1 MTTIHAT
8 DGGTV
13 AYAKGAP
20 EVILDAC
27 THELTGN
34 GPAKLTDARR
44 EALAQEARGMAAMA
58 LRVLGIARKDD
69 SAERDAETGMTF
81 LGLAGMIDPPR
92 QEAKEAIARCHNA
105 GIRVAMI
112 TGDHPVTAEAIAREL
127 GLLRKGRVVTGAEL
141 DAMNDETLR
150 KDVHAIDVFARVSPS
165 HKLRVVGLLQEL
177 GEITAM
183 TGDGVNDAP
192 ALKKADIG
200 IAMGITGTDVSKE
213 AASMTLTDDNFAS
226 IVAAVEEGRGIF
238 DNIRKYLL
246 YLLSSNVAEIL
257 AIGAASAIG
266 LPSPL
271 TAVQILYI
279 NLVTDGLP
287 AMALSVEAPE
297 KDLMRRSPRDPRAS
311 VFNRAFLTLMTA
323 SSTWAAVRVL
333 AVYSWALHT
342 GRAVDTAMTMAF
354 FTLMFGEFA
363 ESFVFRSLLQPTW
376 KGLFANKWLLLAI
389 GVQLPLIPLMYA
401 VPVFHQALGLAT
413 LTPYDWLE
421 VVVSALLTVVV
432 MDTVKWI
439 LRRLQGKAGWKI

>member
-1 MTTIHAT
+1 
-8 DGGTV
+8 
-13 AYAKGAP
+13 
-20 EVILDAC
+20 
-27 THELTGN
+27 
-34 GPAKLTDARR
+34 
-44 EALAQEARGMAAMA
+44 
-58 LRVLGIARKDD
+58 
-69 SAERDAETGMTF
+69 
-81 LGLAGMIDPPR
+81 
-92 QEAKEAIARCHNA
+92 
-105 GIRVAMI
+105 MI